1 MNIRSYKSI
10 LNNEIWEENQRL
22 VLFLGLCP
30 LIAVSNSIVKGL
42 GLSIATMFVLLFSN
56 ITISLIKKR
65 VSGIVKIPIFIII
78 IATFTTIIEL
88 FMKVLTYELYILLGI
103 FVPLIIVN
111 GLILNRAEIFACK
124 NSVIKSAF
132 DGLIFG
138 IGFSAVLITLS
149 AVREVLSVGKIFINM
164 DLLFGSA
171 AVDWN
176 MTIFSEGYSFLLFM
190 LPPGAFI
197 LLGFLIALKNLIG
210 CKVNALSVNERSS
223 LKKETKRVRTT
234 GPVA

>member
-1 MNIRSYKSI
+1 MPNGSYKSI
-10 LNNEIWEENQRL
+10 LSNGIWENQGL
-22 VLFLGLCP
+22 VQFLGLCP
-30 LIAVSNSIVKGL
+30 LIAVSDSVVKAL
-42 GLSIATMFVLLFSN
+42 GLSLATMFVLLFSN
-56 ITISLIKKR
+56 VTVSLIKKR

-78 IATFTTIIEL
+78 IATFTTSIEL
-88 FMKVLTYELYILLGI
+88 LMKVFTYELYMLLGI
-103 FVPLIIVN
+103 FVPLIVVN

-138 IGFSAVLITLS
+138 VGFSAVLITLS
-149 AVREVLSVGKIFINM
+149 AVREILSVGKIFVNM
-164 DLLFGSA
+164 NLLFGSA

-176 MTIFSEGYSFLLFM
+176 ITIFSEGYSFLLFM

-197 LLGFLIALKNLIG
+197 LLGLLIALKNLING
-210 CKVNALSVNERSS
+210 KVNSLSDGERSF
-223 LKKETKRVRTT
+223 LTKETKRVRTT